1 MLGNLGKKTVAHQHK
16 RTLDRRAFSRTW
28 ARTSG
33 TPSSAT
39 TAKHATTACS
49 GSTATT
55 AETVRE
61 VGHELL
67 ALPLHFLFVCIYR
80 KGNQRGR
87 MDQVPPPATERLLIL
102 MIFLNALQGNGRHPG
117 RKHDIYPNGHEDQER
132 ASATTAQ
139 HTPNLTMQ
147 HLRSSQC

>member
-1 MLGNLGKKTVAHQHK
+1 MLGNLGKKTVAHQHE

-28 ARTSG
+28 AGTSG
-33 TPSSAT
+33 TPSAT
-39 TAKHATTACS
+39 TTAEHATTARS

-67 ALPLHFLFVCIYR
+67 AFPLHFLFVCIYR
-80 KGNQRGR
+80 KGNQRGK

-102 MIFLNALQGNGRHPG
+102 MIFLNALQGNGRHPR
-117 RKHDIYPNGHEDQER
+117 RKHGIYSNGHEDQER
-132 ASATTAQ
+132 ASATAAQ
-139 HTPNLTMQ
+139 HTPNLTVQ
-147 HLRSSQC
+147 HLPSSQC